1 MLEENPSTDPEGQ
14 EPEGD
19 EQEDTDG
26 AETEGLDDSAKSK
39 IQKVN
44 KEAQALRKRAKAA
57 EDRLAEIDAANKTDA
72 EKAAD
77 RLADAEKKAT
87 EAQARADRLEV
98 AAAKGLTPSQ
108 AKRLQGSTVE
118 ELEADADEL
127 LADFKPADDGHGMP
141 RRKPRELSSGNDPDD
156 NSGAT
161 ESLKDMGASM
171 FTN

>member
-1 MLEENPSTDPEGQ
+1 MPTEDTSTDPEGQ

-19 EQEDTDG
+19 EQDTDE
-26 AETEGLDDSAKSK
+26 AETEGLDDSARSK

-127 LADFKPADDGHGMP
+127 LADFKPADDGQGMP

-156 NSGAT
+156 NSGGA

-171 FTN
+171 FAN